1 MKLYTNKLDHPLY
14 YFPAIVREY
23 VQANNIETVVVSEEQ
38 QASDDFKVKRAH
50 GKFPMLELDDGSMI
64 FESAAIAF
72 YIARQSA
79 SHGGAL
85 VGHNAFEEAQVNQWV
100 LANAGNW
107 AHAGAIMYN
116 TLGMMYNMDAY
127 NAAVKGIK
135 EQAKKLND
143 HLEGKTFLVGQ
154 RLTIADI
161 ATFLPMSMAFAFVL
175 DAGFRKA
182 MPNVSDW
189 FARVAAQSCVI
200 NAAGVRKM
208 CEKPIKPVDFT
219 KMTEVKFIK
228 PTENQFSEAVEVVAV
243 ADAEDDFDPFASQ
256 SEEDEEA
263 EKEKQARFKELAKT
277 AKSYGKKAAVAKS
290 IIIWEVKPWGEE
302 TDIDE
307 MAKMILAIEMDGLF
321 WKTEYKKEPIAYG
334 VFKIIIGA
342 TIEDDKVST
351 DDVQEKIEA
360 MEEMVQS
367 VDIQAFNKL

>member
-1 MKLYTNKLDHPLY
+1 
-14 YFPAIVREY
+14 
-23 VQANNIETVVVSEEQ
+23 
-38 QASDDFKVKRAH
+38 
-50 GKFPMLELDDGSMI
+50 MI
-64 FESAAIAF
+64 YESAAIAF

-85 VGHNAFEEAQVNQWV
+85 VGHKAFEEAQINQWV
-100 LANAGNW
+100 FANAGNW

-116 TLGMMYNMDAY
+116 TLGMAYNMDAY

-135 EQAKKLND
+135 EQAKTLNT
-143 HLEGKTFLVGQ
+143 HLQGKTFLVGQ

-161 ATFLPMSMAFAFVL
+161 ANFLPMSMAFAFVL

-189 FARVAAQSCVI
+189 FARVAAQSCVS
-200 NAAGVRKM
+200 NAAA
-208 CEKPIKPVDFT
+208 
-219 KMTEVKFIK
+219 
-228 PTENQFSEAVEVVAV
+228 SEDK
-243 ADAEDDFDPFASQ
+243 ADEDDFDPFASE
-256 SEEDEEA
+256 EEDEEA
-263 EKEKQARFKELAKT
+263 EKAKMERMKEIAKT
-277 AKSYGKKAAVAKS
+277 AKSYGKAPVVAKS
-290 IIIWEVKPWGEE
+290 IIVWEVKPWGEE

-334 VFKIIIGA
+334 VFKIVIGA

-351 DDVQEKIEA
+351 DLVQEKMEA
-360 MEEMVQS
+360 LEDMVQS

>member
-14 YFPAIVREY
+14 YFPAIVREF
-23 VQANNIETVVVSEEQ
+23 VQANNIQTVVVSEEE
-38 QASDDFKVKRAH
+38 QASDAFKAKRQH

-64 FESAAIAF
+64 YESAAIAF

-79 SHGGAL
+79 SHGAAL
-85 VGHNAFEEAQVNQWV
+85 VGHNAFEEAQINQWV
-100 LANAGNW
+100 FANAGNW

-116 TLGMMYNMDAY
+116 TLGMAYNMDVY

-135 EQAKKLND
+135 EQAKILNT
-143 HLEGKTFLVGQ
+143 HLQGKTFLVGQ

-161 ATFLPMSMAFAFVL
+161 ANFLPMSMAFAFVL

-200 NAAGVRKM
+200 NACGVRKM
-208 CEKPIKPVDFT
+208 CEKPLKPVDFT
-219 KMTEVKFIK
+219 KMTEVKFVK
-228 PTENQFSEAVEVVAV
+228 PTENQFGKAAESEDK
-243 ADAEDDFDPFASQ
+243 ADEDDFDPFASE
-256 SEEDEEA
+256 EEDEEA
-263 EKEKQARFKELAKT
+263 EKAKMERMREIAKT
-277 AKSYGKKAAVAKS
+277 AKSYGKAPVVAKS
-290 IIIWEVKPWGEE
+290 IIVWEVKPWGEE

-334 VFKIIIGA
+334 VFKIVIGA

-351 DDVQEKIEA
+351 DLVQEKMEA
-360 MEEMVQS
+360 LEDMVQS